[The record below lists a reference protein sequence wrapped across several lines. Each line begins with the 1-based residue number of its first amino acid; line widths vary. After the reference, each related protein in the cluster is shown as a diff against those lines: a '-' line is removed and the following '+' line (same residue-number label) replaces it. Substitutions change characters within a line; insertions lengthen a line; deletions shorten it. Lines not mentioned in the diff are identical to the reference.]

1 MFSVKVSK
9 KIATLSDAMFTIYR
23 IAFRADTKRYPVKHE
38 HQSNM
43 WLSTLQIGAARL
55 QKSRWNNRS
64 YVLTEALYP
73 VWFCCRRK
81 SCPV

>member
-23 IAFRADTKRYPVKHE
+23 IAFRADKKRYPVKHE

-43 WLSTLQIGAARL
+43 
-55 QKSRWNNRS
+55 
-64 YVLTEALYP
+64 
-73 VWFCCRRK
+73 
-81 SCPV
+81 